1 MLINVY
7 LQKQMSK
14 PNRNKAI
21 QLIIK
26 GNLFLWMVNII
37 IFALMGLFGFSF
49 VPAISSGFF
58 SKVLFVET
66 GLAFLVGGAIA
77 FSGSVS
83 SSKTK
88 EYIRKSDERWSI
100 EKLRES
106 EKRANKYVIFA
117 LILFF
122 ESIIISFFGV

>member
-1 MLINVY
+1 
-7 LQKQMSK
+7 MSK

-21 QLIIK
+21 QWIIK

-37 IFALMGLFGFSF
+37 IFALMPLFGFSF
-49 VPAISSGFF
+49 FVAISSGFF

-66 GLAFLVGGAIA
+66 GIAFLVGGAVA

-106 EKRANKYVIFA
+106 EKRANKYIILAFA
-117 LILFF
+117 LFL
-122 ESIIISFFGV
+122 ESILTSFLS